1 MKSRS
6 ATGTGSGSADFSMDE
21 LLLLLVYM
29 YSLAQ
34 ETQASGTQDEEKVER
49 EIIGALTLLLTQQ
62 TTLSPLVQD
71 ITGTS
76 VFKLEMDEEMIEY

>member
-6 ATGTGSGSADFSMDE
+6 ASGTGSGSADFSMDE
-21 LLLLLVYM
+21 LLLLLVYV

-34 ETQASGTQDEEKVER
+34 ETQASGTQDEKKVER

-71 ITGTS
+71 ITGTA
-76 VFKLEMDEEMIEY
+76 VFNLEADEEY